1 MTKVYPTDTT
11 KACPYGVCDGSGHIP
26 YIDKGYTFA
35 KKCKCL
41 DDQILSKKLEFALI
55 PNEFRDLAIKDF
67 EVTVYK
73 EYSNVLKAQTAKQIS
88 QQYIAKFKRMKELGR
103 GIYFY
108 SATAGSGK
116 TRLAV
121 SIGNALI
128 KYEKQTVRFI
138 TTPDLLG
145 KIRDSWNDKSE
156 NSEDALV
163 QEFVNVPVLILDD
176 IGVEGNKDWINN
188 IFYRIINSRLTGGR
202 VTIITSNIPMDKLG
216 FNHRLINR
224 LEDMVMQVDMPEESI
239 RSQKA
244 KSKNSIMLQELLGGN

>member
-1 MTKVYPTDTT
+1 M
-11 KACPYGVCDGSGHIP
+11 
-26 YIDKGYTFA
+26 
-35 KKCKCL
+35 
-41 DDQILSKKLEFALI
+41 DDQILNKKLEFALI
-55 PNEFRDLAIKDF
+55 PKEFKDLAVKDF
-67 EVTVYK
+67 DVTIYQ
-73 EYSNVLKAQTAKQIS
+73 EHNSTMKAQTARRIA
-88 QQYIAKFKRMKELGR
+88 QQYIAKFELMKELGR
-103 GIYFY
+103 GLYFY
-108 SATAGSGK
+108 SETAGSGK

-128 KYEKQTVRFI
+128 KYKKQTVRFI

-145 KIRDSWNDKSE
+145 KIRDSWKGKSE
-156 NSEDALV
+156 NSEDTLV

-176 IGVEGNKDWINN
+176 IGVEGNKDWIDN

-224 LEDMVMQVDMPEESI
+224 LEEMVMQVDMPEESI

-244 KSKNSIMLQELLGGN
+244 KSKNSIMLQELMGGN